1 MHRAV
6 GTGLCRE
13 VLEKYDNAKV
23 NTQLQSSRVKSL
35 SLEGFG
41 GLLVS

>member
-13 VLEKYDNAKV
+13 VLEKYDNAEV
-23 NTQLQSSRVKSL
+23 NTQLQSSGIKSL
-35 SLEGFG
+35 SLTGFW